1 MIKLKKSKLLHEDT
15 MQIITRVKLIF
26 LILIFLLMDQNLY
39 SQNVSK
45 TGTTAASFLEI
56 GVGATANS
64 MGGAF
69 VGLANDASALYW
81 NVGGITNLSRY
92 EVILA
97 HTEWIAETKFDYAG
111 LIIPLGEFGN
121 LGFSFTSL
129 SMEDM
134 KVTTVEQPD
143 GTGENFSAS
152 DISVALSFA
161 RQFTDRFSI
170 GITAKYIKQSIWH
183 MSASAFAIDAGTLFR
198 TDLLGG
204 MTIGAV
210 MTNFGTPMRL
220 DGRDTRYFISVDPT
234 KQGSNDQIPTNV
246 EMDSWDLP
254 LYFQI
259 GVSTKA
265 FQYED
270 YKLTLSADA
279 LVPNNDY
286 QSLNVGAE
294 FTFMELFS
302 IRGGYNSL
310 FLTDSEGG
318 LSFGAGVN
326 SHMLLSAALVRF
338 DYAFRDFG
346 RLKNVH
352 TFSVGIKF

>member
-1 MIKLKKSKLLHEDT
+1 MMKLKKLKLLHEDT
-15 MQIITRVKLIF
+15 MHKITRAKIF
-26 LILIFLLMDQNLY
+26 FLVLILLVGQTNY

-56 GVGATANS
+56 GVGAPANS

-69 VGLANDASALYW
+69 VGLANDASTLYW
-81 NVGGITNLSRY
+81 NVGGIATLDQYEAILVRTN
-92 EVILA
+92 
-97 HTEWIAETKFDYAG
+97 WIADTKFDYAG
-111 LIIPLGEFGN
+111 LVIPLGDFGN
-121 LGFSFTSL
+121 FGLSFTSL

-161 RQFTDRFSI
+161 KKFTDRFSI

-210 MTNFGTPMRL
+210 MSNFGTPMRL
-220 DGRDTRYFISVDPT
+220 EGRDSRYFISVDPT
-234 KQGSNDQIPTNV
+234 KQGSNDRIPTNIDL
-246 EMDSWDLP
+246 DSWDLP

-259 GVSTKA
+259 GVSTYA
-265 FQYED
+265 FQYD
-270 YKLTLSADA
+270 NYKLRISADA

-286 QSLNVGAE
+286 QSLNVGTE
-294 FTFMELFS
+294 FSFMDFFS

-310 FLTDSEGG
+310 FLKDAEGG
-318 LSFGAGVN
+318 LSFGAGIN
-326 SHMLLSAALVRF
+326 SKMLLSTAIVNF
-338 DYAFRDFG
+338 DYAYRDFG
-346 RLKNVH
+346 KLKNVH
-352 TFSVGIKF
+352 SFSIGIRF

>member
-1 MIKLKKSKLLHEDT
+1 MMKTKKFKLLSEVSMDNFT
-15 MQIITRVKLIF
+15 SAKTFFSI
-26 LILIFLLMDQNLY
+26 LILVLLSQTLY

-56 GVGATANS
+56 GVGASANA

-81 NVGGITNLSRY
+81 NVGGIATLDQYEAILVHTN
-92 EVILA
+92 
-97 HTEWIAETKFDYAG
+97 WIADTKFDFAG
-111 LIIPLGEFGN
+111 LIIPLGDFGN
-121 LGFSFTSL
+121 LGLSFTAL

-152 DISVALSFA
+152 DISIALSFA
-161 RQFTDRFSI
+161 RKFTDRFSV

-183 MSASAFAIDAGTLFR
+183 MSASALAIDAGTVFR
-198 TDLLGG
+198 TDLFGG

-210 MTNFGTPMRL
+210 MSNFGTPMRL

-234 KQGSNDQIPTNV
+234 KQGSNDRIPTNI
-246 EMDSWDLP
+246 ELDSWDLP

-259 GVSTKA
+259 GVSTTA
-265 FQYED
+265 LQND
-270 YKLTLSADA
+270 NYKFTVSADA

-294 FTFMELFS
+294 FSFMEYFS

-310 FLTDSEGG
+310 FLKDAEGG

-326 SHMLLSAALVRF
+326 SKMLLSSALVRF

-346 RLKNVH
+346 KLNNVH
-352 TFSVGIKF
+352 SFSIGIKF

>member
-1 MIKLKKSKLLHEDT
+1 MHK
-15 MQIITRVKLIF
+15 ITRAKIF
-26 LILIFLLMDQNLY
+26 LLILILLLVGQTIY
-39 SQNVSK
+39 PQNVSK

-69 VGLANDASALYW
+69 AGLANDASALYW
-81 NVGGITNLSRY
+81 NVGGIANLDQYEAILVHTN
-92 EVILA
+92 
-97 HTEWIAETKFDYAG
+97 WIADTKFDYAG
-111 LIIPLGEFGN
+111 LVIPLGDFGN
-121 LGFSFTSL
+121 LGLSFTSL
-129 SMEDM
+129 SMDDM

-161 RQFTDRFSI
+161 RKFTDRFSI

-183 MSASAFAIDAGTLFR
+183 MSASAFAIDAGTFFR
-198 TDLLGG
+198 TDFLGG

-210 MTNFGTPMRL
+210 MSNFGTPMRL
-220 DGRDTRYFISVDPT
+220 EGRDTRYFISVDQT
-234 KQGSNDQIPTNV
+234 KQGSNDRIPTNIDL
-246 EMDSWDLP
+246 DSWDLP

-259 GVSTKA
+259 GLSTYA
-265 FQYED
+265 FQYD
-270 YKLTLSADA
+270 NYKLRLSADA

-286 QSLNVGAE
+286 QSLNIGAE
-294 FTFMELFS
+294 FSFMDFFS

-310 FLTDSEGG
+310 FLKDAEGG

-326 SHMLLSAALVRF
+326 SKMLLSSALVRF

-346 RLKNVH
+346 KLNNVH
-352 TFSVGIKF
+352 SFSVGIKF